1 MILGFDEKG
10 SGDAL
15 VFVHG
20 FPVDRRMWQAQLD
33 GLADGRRVVAVDLRG
48 RGKSPETTAGGMD
61 DYADDVAATIKSLGV
76 DKADIAGLSLGGYV
90 LFALWRRHPE
100 VVRSLILIDTKAGED
115 PPEAKEG
122 RETTAAL
129 VTEKGTT
136 ALIEGLFPKIFARQV
151 SEDVKDAVRP
161 MFEESPSDATAAD
174 ALAMKDRPDSTADL
188 GTITVPVLVIHGEED
203 QLMPVEGSR
212 DMATKI
218 PGSQFVSIPRAGHFA
233 PMENPEAVNEAIKSF
248 LTAR

>member
-15 VFVHG
+15 VLVHG

-33 GLADGRRVVAVDLRG
+33 GLAGIRQVVAVDLRG
-48 RGKSPETTAGGMD
+48 RGKSPAAAEGGID
-61 DYADDVAATIKSLGV
+61 DYADDVADTIKSLGV
-76 DKADIAGLSLGGYV
+76 GKADVAGLSMGGYV

-122 RETTAAL
+122 REKTAAL
-129 VTEKGTT
+129 VTEKGTAT
-136 ALIEGLFPKIFARQV
+136 LIDGLFPKIFAPNV
-151 SEDVKDAVRP
+151 SEDVKDATRP
-161 MFEESPSDATAAD
+161 MFEESPSAATAMD

-188 GTITVPVLVIHGEED
+188 DSITVPALVIHGEED
-203 QLMPVEGSR
+203 QLMPVEGAR
-212 DMATKI
+212 EMAAKI
-218 PGSQFVSIPRAGHFA
+218 PASKFVSIPKAGHFA
-233 PMENPEAVNEAIKSF
+233 PMENPGAVNLAIKDF
-248 LTAR
+248 LASR